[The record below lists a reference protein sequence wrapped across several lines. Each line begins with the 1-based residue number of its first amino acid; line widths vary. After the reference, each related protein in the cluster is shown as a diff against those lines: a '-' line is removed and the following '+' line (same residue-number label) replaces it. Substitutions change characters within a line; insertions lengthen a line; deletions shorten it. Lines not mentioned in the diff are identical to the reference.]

1 MKLKLY
7 AVLAILTLSAG
18 VQAAPPPPP
27 SVRVYIFNCGNFNL
41 NDPGRYSLKREEMAT
56 TLMSVACYLVAHPK
70 GTLMWD
76 VGVIPDASLAGGA
89 PVTLKLPIGS
99 AYASRSLGSQLSAI
113 GYSPSDIT
121 YLALSH
127 FHFDHTAN
135 ANMFAGATWLVR
147 QKERDLMFADPPDP
161 RATVANFAALRNSK
175 TVMVKD
181 NEHDVFGD
189 GTVILKSAPG
199 HSPDH
204 QVLFVKMAKTGPVVI
219 SGDLYHYPEEL
230 KLDRLPA
237 ADFNPEQ
244 TVVSRKVI
252 DQFIKKH
259 HARFWIQHDYKAN
272 GRLRKAPQYYD

>member
-1 MKLKLY
+1 MKLKVY
-7 AVLAILTLSAG
+7 FVLAVFTLCVAI
-18 VQAAPPPPP
+18 QAAPPPPP
-27 SVRVYIFNCGNFNL
+27 SVRVYIFDCGNFNL
-41 NDPGRYSLKREEMAT
+41 NDPGRYSLKREEMKT
-56 TLMSVACYLVAHPK
+56 TLMSVACFLVAHPK

-76 VGVIPDASLAGGA
+76 VGVIPDANLASGM
-89 PVTLKLPIGS
+89 PLTQKLPIGS

-113 GYSPSDIT
+113 GYSPADIT

-147 QKERDLMFADPPDP
+147 QKERDLMFSDPPDP
-161 RATVANFAALRNSK
+161 RATVANFSALKNSK
-175 TVMVKD
+175 TVIVKD

-189 GTVILKSAPG
+189 GTVVLKSAPG

-244 TVVSRKVI
+244 TVASRKVI
-252 DQFIKKH
+252 DAFIKKQR
-259 HARFWIQHDYKAN
+259 AQFWIQHDYTAN
-272 GRLRKAPQYYD
+272 AKRKKAPAFYE

>member
-1 MKLKLY
+1 MKLTLY
-7 AVLAILTLSAG
+7 AVLAIFTLSAG

-27 SVRVYIFNCGNFNL
+27 SVRVYVFNCGNFNL

-56 TLMSVACYLVAHPK
+56 TLMSVACYLVVHPK

-76 VGVIPDASLAGGA
+76 VGVIPDANLATGM

-175 TVMVKD
+175 TVIVKD

-204 QVLFVKMAKTGPVVI
+204 QVLFAKMAKTGPVVI

-244 TVVSRKVI
+244 TVASRKVI

-259 HARFWIQHDYKAN
+259 HAQFWIQHDYKAN

>member
-1 MKLKLY
+1 MKLKSY
-7 AVLAILTLSAG
+7 AVLAVFTLCAG
-18 VQAAPPPPP
+18 IQAAPPPPP
-27 SVRVYIFNCGNFNL
+27 SVRVYIFDCGNFNL
-41 NDPGRYSLKREEMAT
+41 NDPGRYSLKREEMKT
-56 TLMSVACYLVAHPK
+56 TLMSVACFLVAHPK

-76 VGVIPDASLAGGA
+76 VGVIPDANLVSGMPL
-89 PVTLKLPIGS
+89 TQKLPIGS

-161 RATVANFAALRNSK
+161 RATVANFSALKNSK
-175 TVMVKD
+175 TVIVKD

-204 QVLFVKMAKTGPVVI
+204 QILFVKMAKTGPVVI

-244 TVVSRKVI
+244 TVASRKAI
-252 DQFIKKH
+252 DAFIQKR
-259 HARFWIQHDYKAN
+259 HAQFWIQHDYAAN
-272 GRLRKAPQYYD
+272 ARRKKAPAFYE